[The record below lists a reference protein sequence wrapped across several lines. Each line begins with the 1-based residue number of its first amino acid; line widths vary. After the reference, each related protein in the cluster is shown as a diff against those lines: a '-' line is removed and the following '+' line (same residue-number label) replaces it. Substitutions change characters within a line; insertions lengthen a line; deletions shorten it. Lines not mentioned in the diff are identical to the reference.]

1 MCTSKFK
8 QLKCPTIGEKFNKML
23 KGTLLGNKKD
33 PANTQ
38 NTDYAKWKK
47 TNTFLIYSV
56 HAKILLSIAYYTY
69 CSNTIHYI

>member
-1 MCTSKFK
+1 
-8 QLKCPTIGEKFNKML
+8 ML